1 MAREGMDRGREEAP
15 MSGENLTGEKGRVG
29 SRPPQIVL
37 ASTEGNWSRCEGVME
52 VPSSLLFILD

>member
-1 MAREGMDRGREEAP
+1 